1 MKNKKILALIL
12 SFTMIIGSLPVTV
25 LANETEGPSDP
36 EQVIAESQE
45 DEQSTLPEADDT
57 NAPDDTSEDIQEPPQ
72 DTQQPEDE
80 EEQSQVMEADTM
92 NAPASVSYTEYGW
105 NENTKTHT
113 QTLKSTYDYTV
124 VTSDIMNSYPD
135 GLTSGDYVVTSDTA
149 ISDYVYVAKGATV
162 NLIVDKGVTL
172 TCSQGLGCGY
182 NKNNQYASLNIF
194 GSGKIVANGKK
205 YAAGIGGDRNETN
218 GNITIHGTNVTATGG
233 TYAAGI
239 GGGDEGKDPDG
250 TTSIRI
256 YDGTVNATGGNE
268 GAGIGGGNEQPGAHT
283 YIYSGNITAK
293 SKKLGAGIGGGDEE
307 GTLGIFIYGG
317 EITATGG
324 NHGAGI
330 GAGEGGG
337 NLRKAEDGGGI
348 NIMGGKITATAGS
361 GAAGIG
367 GGFNEH
373 MSGDISISGTVTLTA
388 EAGEGAAGI
397 GAGSMDGSWFTHKSD
412 MKGTIRID
420 CTAQSVIFVYAL
432 PSELVREH
440 DYIQYTYV
448 KEYRGYK
455 GAGIGAGW
463 GGNMTGKVYITGGN
477 LNVYSG
483 VGGAGIGGGFE
494 NSKAGGEGNDVY
506 IGGGDITITAV
517 CYNDNG
523 DNESTS
529 NHAIGRGHCDSKD
542 GSVYIHPNNNTTGKY
557 MRVVYTEFD
566 KYMNDDP
573 KETKTASA
581 SDRSKKC
588 HTKSVLHITKCD
600 HKDHNGNSGLSYTI
614 VGDMHKYKCKYCG
627 YEATESHSGND
638 CICGWKR
645 PSCTVTLSEDNTA
658 FESTYTVAAGSDFVL
673 PEGND
678 YDYFNFTNRFSEWR
692 YNGQSYAPG
701 DAVTVNSDITIGAMY
716 DKAYYVTIKSIGM
729 TNGTV
734 TADKNMAT
742 EGEWVVVSPQPDD
755 GYQVDSVTIS
765 GDVYTTDGYDNYYE
779 KLSPGEDGRYSF
791 RMPAGKMN
799 VSAEFTKAP
808 NYITI
813 GEVEN
818 GTVTSDKAE
827 AEAGETVT
835 ITAVQDHGYYL
846 DQLHCKATDGTR
858 IDLTMVDDNHF
869 TFVMPDMSVNVSAEF
884 EPFEYMVTFAKG
896 DDSAAGDME
905 YVSVPYDT
913 DYVLPDCGFTAP
925 DGKVFSGWTV
935 DDGTEIKSA
944 GDTVTIKDN
953 ITLTAHYDYSAALKG
968 YKLSLDGD
976 IGVNFYMEIAGDLID
991 DNTYMLFNVSG
1002 AGAEYQT
1009 QKVYLT
1015 DDSTKTIGGVTYYV
1029 FKCRVA
1035 AKEMTAAITAQLY
1048 NGENTASAVYTYSV
1062 KDYAEYILAHAD
1074 QSAEYGKA
1082 APLVKAMLNYGT
1094 AAQDYFG
1101 VNTDDPANETEYM
1114 TAIEKVVK
1122 SIKSS
1127 DINAPA
1133 SVIPALPE
1141 GVSFD
1146 GASVSLKSETTLS
1159 LYFTSDKD
1167 LTFSCDG
1174 GYTVDPVE
1182 SGKYQIARIR
1192 GIRAEDLDKTIKLT
1206 VTCEGA
1212 SFDIEYSVLN
1222 YCKNALDGAH
1232 PELEPIVTALY
1243 RYYEAAE
1250 AYKSSNT

>member
-12 SFTMIIGSLPVTV
+12 SFTMMIGSLPVTV
-25 LANETEGPSDP
+25 LADEAEEPSEPAQEITET
-36 EQVIAESQE
+36 Q
-45 DEQSTLPEADDT
+45 DEE
-57 NAPDDTSEDIQEPPQ
+57 
-72 DTQQPEDE
+72 QPEDE

-92 NAPASVSYTEYGW
+92 NAPAASVSYTEYVW
-105 NENTKTHT
+105 NENTKTLT
-113 QTLKSTYDYTV
+113 PNPKSTDDYTV
-124 VTSDIMNSYPD
+124 VTSDIMNSCPD

-218 GNITIHGTNVTATGG
+218 GNITIHGTNVTGG

-250 TTSIRI
+250 TTSIKI
-256 YDGTVNATGGNE
+256 YAGTVNATGGNE

-283 YIYSGNITAK
+283 YIYSGKITAK

-307 GTLGIFIYGG
+307 GTLGIFIYDG

-337 NLRKAEDGGGI
+337 NLRKAKDGGGI
-348 NIMGGKITATAGS
+348 NIMGGNITATAGS

-367 GGFNEH
+367 GGFNEN

-397 GAGSMDGSWFTHKSD
+397 GAGSMDGSSFTHKSD

-494 NSKAGGEGNDVY
+494 NSKSGGEGNDVY

-588 HTKSVLHITKCD
+588 HTKSVLHITECD

-614 VGDMHKYKCKYCG
+614 VGDMHKYRCKYCG
-627 YEATESHSGND
+627 YEAKENHSGDD
-638 CICGWKR
+638 CVCGWKR
-645 PSCTVTLSEDNTA
+645 PSCTVTLLEG
-658 FESTYTVAAGSDFVL
+658 STYRTYSVAAGSDFVL
-673 PEGND
+673 PEGLTVIDLD
-678 YDYFNFTNRFSEWR
+678 YDYINRFSAWR
-692 YNGQSYAPG
+692 YNGLSYDPG
-701 DAVTVNSDITIGAMY
+701 DAVTVNSDITISAMY
-716 DKAYYVTIKSIGM
+716 DKVYDINIKTKAI

-742 EGEWVVVSPQPDD
+742 EGETVFVFAQPDD
-755 GYQVDSVTIS
+755 GYQVELVTIS
-765 GDVYTTDGYDNYYE
+765 GDVFTTDGTEYYYE
-779 KLSPGEDGRYSF
+779 ELSPGEDGRYSF

-818 GTVTSDKAE
+818 GTVTSDKAA

-896 DDSAAGDME
+896 DDSATGDME
-905 YVSVPYDT
+905 SVSVPYDT
-913 DYVLPDCGFTAP
+913 DYVLPDCGFTVP
-925 DGKVFSGWTV
+925 EGKVFSGWTV

-944 GDTVTIKDN
+944 GDTVTIKDS

-1009 QKVYLT
+1009 QKVYLA
-1015 DDSTKTIGGVTYYV
+1015 DASTKSIGGVTYYV

-1048 NGENTASAVYTYSV
+1048 SGENTASAVYTYSV

-1094 AAQDYFG
+1094 AAQEYFG

-1114 TAIEKVVK
+1114 TAIERVVK
-1122 SIKSS
+1122 AVTSS

-1133 SVIPALPE
+1133 SVIPDLPA
-1141 GVSFD
+1141 GVTFAGS
-1146 GASVSLKSETTLS
+1146 SVSMKSETTLS
-1159 LYFTSDKD
+1159 LYFTSDKE
-1167 LTFSCDG
+1167 LTFSCAG

-1250 AYKSSNT
+1250 AYASSNT